1 MKSGFLALS
10 ILLAACSDN
19 EQSTPIVEGQTP
31 EAGCAQSQGVKA
43 ECVAKAAHQSLN
55 ELEGTTLWP
64 DAAIEVVHA
73 YIAIGETQPAS
84 DLLTKVLGQ
93 IDEVGDA
100 LSALTLKT
108 SVAKAYADIGAY
120 AKAEALMRS
129 ALAAAQAM
137 DEGAKKWD
145 VVGKISSALA
155 ASSALDDALE
165 VASNMPEDDY
175 ATSAYKAR
183 TYREIAAI
191 AAKNGDFEQ
200 ANAILAYMTMGLPY
214 YRATA
219 RTDIAM
225 SAAKAGAP
233 QWVEP
238 LLGDAATLAAGFE
251 NGYFIAGAL
260 REVGEVYAHMGN
272 RTAAMRFFN
281 DALIATKTA
290 PSKQEQARAISR
302 VSTGMSDYGYNEEAE
317 KALSEALLIAGG
329 IESESL
335 KNWSMYEIVGAM
347 GFAGDIAR
355 AKSQLPSIPAIAFG
369 SAKSLAAVT
378 QRDVAW
384 GMARSD
390 RQAAL
395 SFAATIPTP
404 RERVQALSRIA
415 RLIADP
421 KMVALP
427 RYL

>member
-19 EQSTPIVEGQTP
+19 EQNTSLVSDKTSDID
-31 EAGCAQSQGVKA
+31 CAQSQDIKA
-43 ECVAKAAHQSLN
+43 ACVAQAAHQSLN
-55 ELEGTTLWP
+55 ELEGTDLWA
-64 DAAIEVVHA
+64 DAAIELARA
-73 YIAIGETQPAS
+73 YIAIGKTQPAS
-84 DLLTKVLGQ
+84 DLLTQVLAQ
-93 IDEVGDA
+93 QDIAGDA
-100 LSALTLKT
+100 LTDLTLKT
-108 SVAKAYADIGAY
+108 SVAQANADMGAY
-120 AKAEALMRS
+120 DKAEALMRS
-129 ALAAAQAM
+129 ALIAAYAL

-165 VASNMPEDDY
+165 VTSNMPEDDY

-200 ANAILAYMTMGLPY
+200 ANTILAYMTMGLPY

-238 LLGDAATLAAGFE
+238 LLDDAATLAAGFE

-260 REVGEVYAHMGN
+260 REVGEVYAYMGN
-272 RTAAMRFFN
+272 QAAAMRFFN
-281 DALIATKTA
+281 DALIAAKTA

-317 KALSEALLIAGG
+317 KALSEALLIATG

-355 AKSQLPSIPAIAFG
+355 AKSQLSDIPAIAFG

-390 RQAAL
+390 RRAAL
-395 SFAATIPTP
+395 GFAAAIPTP